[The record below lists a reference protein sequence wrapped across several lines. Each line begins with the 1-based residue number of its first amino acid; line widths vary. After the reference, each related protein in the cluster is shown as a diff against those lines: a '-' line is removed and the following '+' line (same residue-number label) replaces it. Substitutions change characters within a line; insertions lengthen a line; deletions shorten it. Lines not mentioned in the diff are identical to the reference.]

1 MNKQENSWMAKK
13 QPILSVTLFIIIS
26 IILLSASLMM
36 ISPFVIAVPQGPTIT
51 FNSTETITPQPAT
64 AITTAGGSFTT
75 LILNATQ
82 QTPRWKAYVGNV
94 TGKLVLDDATS
105 SSIFDWTL
113 ASVTGE
119 VYASRNASINWASIV
134 CASPT
139 TIINEDISLNM
150 SQNNPDTINRTFSNK
165 IHKSFYVGSK
175 LIQNSTCNAIATYVN
190 DAAQAPSEAASFQ
203 EILLQDN
210 SGSMVYATLINQNAT
225 GFNTQK
231 YDFQFIVAENE
242 YQSTPTT
249 YYMYVELT

>member
-1 MNKQENSWMAKK
+1 MNSLKNNWTENRL
-13 QPILSVTLFIIIS
+13 LSVLLTFILFGV
-26 IILLSASLMM
+26 LLLPLYASLLY
-36 ISPFVIAVPQGPTIT
+36 AAPQGPTIT

-94 TGKLVLDDATS
+94 TGRLVLDDATS

-119 VYASRNASINWASIV
+119 VYASRNGSIDWASIV
-134 CASPT
+134 CANQT
-139 TIINEDISLNM
+139 TIISEDNSLNM
-150 SQNNPDTINRTFSNK
+150 SQSNPDTINRTFGNK

-190 DAAQAPSEAASFQ
+190 DAAQASSENSNFQ

-210 SGSMVYATLINQNAT
+210 TGRMVYSTLINQNAT

-231 YDFQFIVAENE
+231 YDFQLIVAENE
-242 YQSTPTT
+242 YQSNPTT

>member
-1 MNKQENSWMAKK
+1 M
-13 QPILSVTLFIIIS
+13 SVLLTVIIFGA
-26 IILLSASLMM
+26 LLLPLYAA
-36 ISPFVIAVPQGPTIT
+36 PTYAAPQGPIIT
-51 FNSTETITPQPAT
+51 FNSTETIAPQPAT

-94 TGKLVLDDATS
+94 IGRLVLDDATLR
-105 SSIFDWTL
+105 SIFDWTL

-119 VYASRNASINWASIV
+119 VYASRNGSIDWASVV
-134 CASPT
+134 CANQS
-139 TIINEDISLNM
+139 TIINEDAALNM
-150 SQNNPDTINRTFSNK
+150 SQNNPDTINRTFGNK
-165 IHKSFYVGSK
+165 IHKSFYVGTK

-190 DAAQAPSEAASFQ
+190 DAAQAPSENANFQ

-210 SGSMVYATLINQNAT
+210 IGRMVYSTLINQNVT

-231 YDFQFIVAENE
+231 YDFQLIVAENE
-242 YQSTPTT
+242 YQSAPTT

>member
-1 MNKQENSWMAKK
+1 MHRQENSWMEKK
-13 QPILSVTLFIIIS
+13 SLILIVMLFVS
-26 IILLSASLMM
+26 ILSASLLM
-36 ISPFVIAVPQGPTIT
+36 IILPFVAAAPQGPTIT

-94 TGKLVLDDATS
+94 TGRLVLDDATS
-105 SSIFDWTL
+105 RSIFDWTL

-119 VYASRNASINWASIV
+119 VYASRNGSIDWASVV

-139 TIINEDISLNM
+139 TIINEDNSLNM
-150 SQNNPDTINRTFSNK
+150 SQANPDTINRTFSNK

-190 DAAQAPSEAASFQ
+190 DSAQAPSEATSFQ
-203 EILLQDN
+203 EILLQDT
-210 SGSMVYATLINQNAT
+210 SGRMIYTTLINQNAI

-231 YDFQFIVAENE
+231 YDFQLIVAENE
-242 YQSTPTT
+242 YRPTPTT